1 MKARHSKPE
10 GGSRWGHLG
19 ELPGLTAIIELSR
32 DDWEPP
38 VDVRESDDEL
48 VVRMD
53 LAGLHRQDFSVRVED
68 RELIVGGERN
78 FADDNQD
85 HFPSEL
91 PSGPFE
97 RRVTLPDHVIA
108 TAEKVDFEDG
118 ILSVTFHK
126 DAR

>member
-38 VDVRESDDEL
+38 VDVRETDEGL
-48 VVRMD
+48 IVCME
-53 LAGLHRQDFSVRVED
+53 LAGLHRQDVSVRVEG
-68 RELIVGGERN
+68 RELIVAGERKLEE
-78 FADDNQD
+78 DTKD

-91 PSGPFE
+91 PTGPFE
-97 RRVTLPDHVIA
+97 RRVTLPDDVIA
-108 TAEKVDFEDG
+108 TAEKVDFEEG